1 MSLES
6 QIQTLTDA
14 INNLAFI
21 MQQQAVTVKATPSV
35 ITPREPEPTPI
46 SIVETIIKPTA
57 SVQMPALPTFMAA
70 PFKAPVKAPFSDA
83 AGLKNYVM
91 TSFHTLGPVKGLDIQ
106 NVMVKLGHTN
116 INDLLPCDY
125 DALFAGVEALK

>member
-46 SIVETIIKPTA
+46 PIVETINKPTA

-70 PFKAPVKAPFSDA
+70 PVKAPFSDA
-83 AGLKNYVM
+83 AGLKDYVM